1 MRANPIYKREV
12 KASSRSMRLPVI
24 LMVFNG
30 ILAVAA
36 LLNMYSVLY
45 RVWTTAEIQ
54 YSGFLE
60 MYVLVTAVEFALLL
74 FIMPAIAAGSISGE
88 RERQT
93 LELLLATQTTSRQII
108 RGKLMVSLSN
118 MLLIL
123 IASFPV
129 VALVFVYGGITWKD
143 LSVLL
148 CCFAVTAL
156 LAAGIGLFCSALFK
170 RTILAASA
178 SYGGL
183 ILLIG
188 GTYAINQF
196 ALSISTMRWN
206 SYMNQIGSVASQAS
220 SGGFL
225 YFMLLNP
232 VVTFYSIIRRQ
243 TGTDAA
249 PGAVTQWFGY
259 HETGFL
265 TEHWVAASM
274 AAQLL
279 TAVVLMAAA
288 VKLIDPAAKK
298 NRGSRGNKKTRK

>member
-1 MRANPIYKREV
+1 MRANPIYKKEV
-12 KASSRSMRLPVI
+12 KASSRSVRLSVI
-24 LMVFNG
+24 LIAFNG

-93 LELLLATQTTSRQII
+93 LDLLLATQTTPRQII
-108 RGKLMVSLSN
+108 RGKLMASLSN

-123 IASFPV
+123 VASFPV
-129 VALVFVYGGITWKD
+129 VALVFVYGGITWRD
-143 LSVLL
+143 LLLLL
-148 CCFAVTAL
+148 CCFAVAAL
-156 LAAGIGLFCSALFK
+156 LVAGIGLFCSSLFK
-170 RTILAASA
+170 RTILAVPA

-206 SYMNQIGSVASQAS
+206 SYMNHA
-220 SGGFL
+220 
-225 YFMLLNP
+225 
-232 VVTFYSIIRRQ
+232 T
-243 TGTDAA
+243 
-249 PGAVTQWFGY
+249 
-259 HETGFL
+259 
-265 TEHWVAASM
+265 
-274 AAQLL
+274 
-279 TAVVLMAAA
+279 
-288 VKLIDPAAKK
+288 
-298 NRGSRGNKKTRK
+298 

>member
-1 MRANPIYKREV
+1 MRANPIYKKEV
-12 KASSRSMRLPVI
+12 KASSRSVRLPVI
-24 LMVFNG
+24 LIAFNG

-93 LELLLATQTTSRQII
+93 LDLLLATQTTPRQII
-108 RGKLMVSLSN
+108 RGKLMASLSN

-123 IASFPV
+123 VASFRV
-129 VALVFVYGGITWKD
+129 VALVFVYGGITWRD
-143 LSVLL
+143 LLLLL
-148 CCFAVTAL
+148 CCFAVAAL
-156 LAAGIGLFCSALFK
+156 LVAGIGLFCSSLFK
-170 RTILAASA
+170 RTILAVPA

-225 YFMLLNP
+225 YLMLFNP
-232 VVTFYSIIRRQ
+232 AVTFYSIISRE
-243 TGTDAA
+243 TGADVGR
-249 PGAVTQWFGY
+249 GAVSQWFGY

-265 TEHWVAASM
+265 TEHWVPVSM
-274 AAQLL
+274 AVQFL
-279 TAVVLMAAA
+279 TAVFLMGAA
-288 VKLIDPAAKK
+288 VRFIDPALKRIRKSNNK
-298 NRGSRGNKKTRK
+298 NRR

>member
-1 MRANPIYKREV
+1 MRANPIYKKEV
-12 KASSRSMRLPVI
+12 KTSSRSMRLPVI
-24 LMVFNG
+24 LMAFNG

-45 RVWTTAEIQ
+45 RVWATAEIQ

-60 MYVLVTAVEFALLL
+60 MYVLVTAVEFVLLL

-108 RGKLMVSLSN
+108 QGKLMASLSN

-123 IASFPV
+123 VASFPV

-143 LSVLL
+143 LVVLL
-148 CCFAVTAL
+148 CCFAVAAL
-156 LAAGIGLFCSALFK
+156 LVAGIGIFCSTLFK
-170 RTILAASA
+170 RTILAVTA

-232 VVTFYSIIRRQ
+232 AMTFYSIISRQ
-243 TGTDAA
+243 TGTDMTLR
-249 PGAVTQWFGY
+249 AVSQWFGY
-259 HETGFL
+259 HETSFL
-265 TEHWVAASM
+265 TEYWAPVSM
-274 AAQLL
+274 TVQLL
-279 TAVVLMAAA
+279 TAVVLMWAA
-288 VKLIDPAAKK
+288 VGLVDPAAK
-298 NRGSRGNKKTRK
+298 RKPQQ

>member
-1 MRANPIYKREV
+1 MRANPIYKKEV
-12 KASSRSMRLPVI
+12 KTSSRSMRLPVI
-24 LMVFNG
+24 LMAFNG

-60 MYVLVTAVEFALLL
+60 MYVLVTAVEFVLLL

-108 RGKLMVSLSN
+108 QGKLMASLSN

-123 IASFPV
+123 VASFPV

-143 LSVLL
+143 LVVLL
-148 CCFAVTAL
+148 CCFAVAAL
-156 LAAGIGLFCSALFK
+156 LVAGIGIFCSTLFK
-170 RTILAASA
+170 RTILAVSA

-232 VVTFYSIIRRQ
+232 AVTFYSIISRQ
-243 TGTDAA
+243 TGTDMTL
-249 PGAVTQWFGY
+249 GAVSQWFGY
-259 HETGFL
+259 HETSFL
-265 TEHWVAASM
+265 TEYWAPVSM
-274 AAQLL
+274 TVQLL
-279 TAVVLMAAA
+279 TAVVLMGAA
-288 VKLIDPAAKK
+288 VGLVDPAAK
-298 NRGSRGNKKTRK
+298 RKPQQ